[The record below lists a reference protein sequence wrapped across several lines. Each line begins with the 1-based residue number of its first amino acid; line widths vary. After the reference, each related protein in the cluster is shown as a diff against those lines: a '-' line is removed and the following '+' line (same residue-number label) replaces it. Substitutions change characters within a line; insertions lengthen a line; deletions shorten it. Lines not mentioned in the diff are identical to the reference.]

1 MFQKI
6 LKLFSLFVF
15 SVSSTYLKD
24 TETQIKFSE
33 FIKEHNKQYSKNEL
47 EYRFNTFT
55 ENVERIERHNSEN
68 HSWKMAVNKFADLTS
83 NEFKYKYV
91 SDLNTKNFI
100 IHNRVFSDNM
110 NLDIQSLPDQIDWVE
125 KGAVTDVKDQEQ
137 CGSCW
142 AFSATGSVESAYFL
156 STGNLISISEQQLVD
171 CAGEYGNQGCNGGL
185 MDYAFQYILD
195 NGICLE
201 SDYSYKAVDS
211 KCKKCK
217 VVTKIDSFVDVTP
230 NNETALQQAVFLQ
243 PVSVAIE
250 ADQTSFQFYS
260 SGVLTTSCGTNLD
273 HGVLVVGYGTLN
285 GIEYWKIK
293 NSWGANWGQNGY
305 ILIER
310 NLKSNASGQCG
321 VASQPSYPVISKD
334 TIIT

>member
-24 TETQIKFSE
+24 TEMKIKFTE
-33 FIKEHNKQYSKNEL
+33 FIKEHDKQYSENEI
-47 EYRFNTFT
+47 EYRYNTFK
-55 ENVERIERHNSEN
+55 ENVERIETHNSEN
-68 HSWKMAVNKFADLTS
+68 HPWKMSINKFADLTS

-91 SDLNTKNFI
+91 SDLNPQNFI
-100 IHNRVFSDNM
+100 IRNRVSFNDY
-110 NLDIQSLPDQIDWVE
+110 NLEIPDKFDWVK
-125 KGAVTDVKDQEQ
+125 KGAVTDVKDQGQ

-142 AFSATGSVESAYFL
+142 AFSATGSVEGAYFL

-171 CAGEYGNQGCNGGL
+171 CAGKYGNEGCNGGL

-195 NGICLE
+195 HGICLE
-201 SDYSYKAVDS
+201 SDYSYKAVNG

-217 VVTKIDSFVDVTP
+217 VATKIDSFVDVTP
-230 NNETALQQAVFLQ
+230 NNETALQQAVLLQ

-260 SGVLTTSCGTNLD
+260 SGVFDDDSCGTNLD
-273 HGVLVVGYGTLN
+273 HAVVLVGYGTDN
-285 GIEYWKIK
+285 NNKDYWILR
-293 NSWGANWGQNGY
+293 NSWGQSWGESGY
-305 ILIER
+305 MRIVR
-310 NLKSNASGQCG
+310 NKNMCG
-321 VASQPSYPVISKD
+321 LSQYVISAQ
-334 TIIT
+334 